1 MLIAAIDQG
10 TTSTKCLLVDE
21 AGIMTN
27 VGAIRHRQILPRDG
41 WVEHDAAELLAN
53 VRELLGRAVDAG
65 AEAVALANQG
75 ETVVAWDRRDGRPI
89 HHAIVWQD
97 QRTASAMEALRKGG
111 VEAEV
116 KARSGLPLDPYFSAS
131 KLRWILDTVPSA
143 NELARSGHLGLATSD
158 AYFLQQLTGN
168 YVTDA
173 TTASRTSLMNLTSC
187 AWDARLG
194 GIFGVPLELLPEIK
208 EGEGSFGEVSVN
220 SKSVPVF
227 ASVVDQVAAL
237 YGHGCRR
244 KGDAKV
250 TFGTGAFALVVAGH
264 ERPELPNGI
273 LPTVGW
279 GSAGRR
285 VYAADGGVYTAGA
298 AVEWLQRIG
307 LLADVAEL
315 NQLTGPPAIA
325 SGLAFVPALAGLGC
339 PHWDR
344 TAAGLWIGM
353 DSATGKDD
361 LVKAV
366 LEGVALRTAEVLDA
380 FGPVLGSEGVLS
392 VDGGLTRSPYFLKF
406 FTDVAERRVV
416 DAGERELTALGAA
429 LLALAA
435 ASGSDPEKLAD
446 PSGRAPPIVEPSAKH
461 SDVAAWKA
469 RFAEARERAS
479 GWRSSPA
486 SS

>member
-21 AGIMTN
+21 AGSSTN
-27 VGAIRHRQILPRDG
+27 VGSIRHRQILPRDG
-41 WVEHDAAELLAN
+41 WVEHDATELLAN
-53 VRELLGRAVDAG
+53 VREMLARAVDAG

-89 HHAIVWQD
+89 CNAIVWQD
-97 QRTASAMEALRKGG
+97 QRTAAAVDKLRQDGLEVEVNAL
-111 VEAEV
+111 
-116 KARSGLPLDPYFSAS
+116 SGLPLDPYFSAS
-131 KLRWILDTVPSA
+131 KLRWILETIPA
-143 NELARSGHLGLATSD
+143 AKELVRAGHLGLATSD

-173 TTASRTSLMNLTSC
+173 TTASRTSLMNLASC
-187 AWDARLG
+187 TWDARLAE
-194 GIFGVPLELLPEIK
+194 IFGVPLDVLSAIE
-208 EGEGSFGEVSVN
+208 EGDEPFGAASVN
-220 SKSVPVF
+220 GRSVPVL

-264 ERPELPNGI
+264 GRPELPNGI

-279 GSAGRR
+279 GSGTRR
-285 VYAADGGVYTAGA
+285 VYAGDGGVYTAGA

-307 LLADVAEL
+307 LLADVSEL
-315 NQLTGPPAIA
+315 EQLSGPPAIA

-344 TAAGLWIGM
+344 SAAGLWIGM
-353 DSATGKDD
+353 DSATGRND

-380 FGPVLGSEGVLS
+380 FGPVLSSEGVLS

-416 DAGERELTALGAA
+416 DAGERELTALGVG
-429 LLALAA
+429 LLARAA
-435 ASGSDPEKLAD
+435 ATGSDPDSLAD
-446 PSGRAPPIVEPSAKH
+446 PSAKALPIVEPSAKAA
-461 SDVAAWKA
+461 DVAAWKE
-469 RFAEARERAS
+469 RFAEARKRAS
-479 GWRSSPA
+479 GWRSSVA
-486 SS
+486 S

>member
-10 TTSTKCLLVDE
+10 TTSTKCVLVDE
-21 AGIMTN
+21 AGNITN

-41 WVEHDAAELLAN
+41 WVEHDATELLGN
-53 VRELLGRAVDAG
+53 VRELLALAVEGG

-89 HHAIVWQD
+89 CNAVVWQD
-97 QRTASAMEALRKGG
+97 QRTAAAVDALRRDGLEG
-111 VEAEV
+111 EV
-116 KARSGLPLDPYFSAS
+116 KALSGLPLDPYFSAS
-131 KLRWILDTVPSA
+131 KLRWILETIPA
-143 NELARSGHLGLATSD
+143 AKELARAGNLGLATSD

-168 YVTDA
+168 YATDA

-187 AWDARLG
+187 TWDARLG
-194 GIFGVPLELLPEIK
+194 DIFGVPLELLPEI
-208 EGEGSFGEVSVN
+208 EDDEQPFGEVSVN
-220 SKSVPVF
+220 GKSVPML

-250 TFGTGAFALVVAGH
+250 TFGTGAFALVVAGY

-279 GSAGRR
+279 GSGTRR

-307 LLADVAEL
+307 LLADVSDLE
-315 NQLTGPPAIA
+315 QLSGPPAIA
-325 SGLAFVPALAGLGC
+325 NGLAFVPALAGRGC
-339 PHWDR
+339 PPWDR
-344 TAAGLWIGM
+344 SAAGLWIGM
-353 DSATGKDD
+353 DSATGRND

-380 FGPVLGSEGVLS
+380 FGPVLSSEGVLS

-416 DAGERELTALGAA
+416 NARERELTALGAG
-429 LLALAA
+429 LLARAA
-435 ASGSDPEKLAD
+435 ATGSDPESLEDPSGKALPIAD
-446 PSGRAPPIVEPSAKH
+446 PSAKRA
-461 SDVAAWKA
+461 DVAAWKE
-469 RFAEARERAS
+469 RFAEARKRAS
-479 GWRSSPA
+479 GWRSSA
-486 SS
+486 GSS

>member
-1 MLIAAIDQG
+1 MRIAAIDQG
-10 TTSTKCLLVDE
+10 TTSTKCVLVDE
-21 AGIMTN
+21 AGGETN

-41 WVEHDAAELLAN
+41 WVEHDAMELLAN
-53 VRELLGRAVDAG
+53 VRELLVRAVDVG

-89 HHAIVWQD
+89 YHAIVWQD
-97 QRTASAMEALRKGG
+97 QRTTAAVEALRRAGL
-111 VEAEV
+111 EPPV
-116 KARSGLPLDPYFSAS
+116 KDLSGLPLDPYFSAS
-131 KLRWILDTVPSA
+131 KLRWILDAVPA
-143 NELARSGHLGLATSD
+143 AKELAQSGHLGLATSD
-158 AYFLQQLTGN
+158 AFFLHQLTGR

-187 AWDARLG
+187 EWDAQLG
-194 GIFGVPLELLPEIK
+194 DIFGVPVDLLPEIK
-208 EGEGSFGEVSVN
+208 EGEDAFGEVTMN
-220 SKSVPVF
+220 GRSVPVL

-250 TFGTGAFALVVAGH
+250 TFGTGAFALAITGH
-264 ERPELPNGI
+264 ERPELPGGI

-279 GSAGRR
+279 RSAGRR

-298 AVEWLQRIG
+298 AVEWLRRIG
-307 LLADVAEL
+307 LLTNVGEL
-315 NQLTGPPAIA
+315 EELTGPPAVA
-325 SGLAFVPALAGLGC
+325 SGIAFVPALAGLGC

-344 TAAGLWIGM
+344 SAAGLWIGM
-353 DSATGKDD
+353 DSATGRSD

-366 LEGVALRTAEVLDA
+366 LEGVALRTAEILDA
-380 FGPVLGSEGVLS
+380 FGPLIGSGGVLS

-406 FTDVAERRVV
+406 FADAAERSVIN
-416 DAGERELTALGAA
+416 AGERELTALGAA
-429 LLALAA
+429 LLARAA
-435 ASGSDPEKLAD
+435 ASGAYPDRLAHPSSDAL
-446 PSGRAPPIVEPSAKH
+446 STIEPSA
-461 SDVAAWKA
+461 SRGDVAGWKA
-469 RFAEARERAS
+469 RFAAARDRAS